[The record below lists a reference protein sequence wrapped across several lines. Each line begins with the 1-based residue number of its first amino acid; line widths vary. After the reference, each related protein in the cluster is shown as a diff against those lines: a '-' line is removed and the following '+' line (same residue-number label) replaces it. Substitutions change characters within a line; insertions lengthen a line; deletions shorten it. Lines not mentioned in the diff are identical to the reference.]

1 MDYKELLYGTREH
14 VATLTLN
21 RPASLN
27 AWTPTMDGEVRAA
40 LERAAADDDVHVIV
54 ITGAGRGFCAG
65 ADMKLIQGISQGARP
80 QRSAET
86 TSVPAADRA
95 DGIEANFRQ
104 RFSFMLRIPKPIIA
118 AINGPVAGIGL
129 CLTLF
134 CDIRYMAEGAKL
146 TTAFARRGLIAEHG
160 ISWML
165 PRLIGTMHALD
176 LLYSARP
183 VEASEAAQMGLV
195 KLLPADGFAD
205 AVQRTAAELANLSS
219 PRSMGVIKRQVY
231 DGLFQDLTQAWQAA
245 DEAMH
250 ASFQS
255 EDFKEGV
262 AHFVEKR
269 APRFSGR

>member
-1 MDYKELLYGTREH
+1 MDYTELLYATHAH

-27 AWTPTMDGEVRAA
+27 AWTRTMEEEVRSA
-40 LERAAADDDVHVIV
+40 LARAAADDDVRVIV

-65 ADMKLIQGISQGARP
+65 ADMKLIQGISQGTVPRP
-80 QRSAET
+80 PDAE
-86 TSVPAADRA
+86 SPAEQGAA
-95 DGIEANFRQ
+95 GMEANFRQ
-104 RFSFMLRIPKPIIA
+104 RFSAMLRIPKPIIA

-129 CLTLF
+129 CLALF
-134 CDIRYMAEGAKL
+134 CDLRYMAEGAKL

-160 ISWML
+160 ISWIL

-183 VEASEAAQMGLV
+183 VDASEAAQIGLV
-195 KLLPADGFAD
+195 KLLPAQGFAE
-205 AVQRTAAELANLSS
+205 AVQRAAADLAHLSS

-231 DGLFQDLTQAWQAA
+231 DGLFQDLGQAWQVA

-255 EDFKEGV
+255 EDFREGV

-269 APRFSGR
+269 APRFTGR

>member
-1 MDYKELLYGTREH
+1 MEYKELLYDSREH

-27 AWTPTMDGEVRAA
+27 AWTPTMDSEVRAA
-40 LERAAADDDVHVIV
+40 LQRAAEDESVHVIV
-54 ITGAGRGFCAG
+54 ITGSGRGFCAG
-65 ADMKLIQGISQGARP
+65 ANMKLIQGITQGATP
-80 QRSAET
+80 QRSPEAST
-86 TSVPAADRA
+86 APAAD

-104 RFSFMLRIPKPIIA
+104 RFSTMLRIPKPIIA

-165 PRLIGTMHALD
+165 PKLVGTMHALD

-195 KLLPADGFAD
+195 KLLPAEGFAE
-205 AVQRTAAELANLSS
+205 AVQRAAAELANLSS
-219 PRSMGVIKRQVY
+219 PRSMGVIKQQVY
-231 DGLFQDLTQAWQAA
+231 EGLFQDLAQAWRAA

-269 APRFSGR
+269 APRFTGR